1 MSRDGKGG
9 SSCPGGARG
18 LSMPGNHSAT
28 LHLQPSRNHSAL
40 LSLDSWFTLCAA
52 EQCGSCA
59 TRRPTKVKNSW
70 SERLWQKK
78 VNSEAGEQCG
88 GGGRKLGCR
97 ICSDWWLLTWM
108 GGVTCMTTNVIG

>member
-1 MSRDGKGG
+1 MGHVELGDPPKLRI
-9 SSCPGGARG
+9 PG
-18 LSMPGNHSAT
+18 LSIYG
-28 LHLQPSRNHSAL
+28 
-40 LSLDSWFTLCAA
+40 
-52 EQCGSCA
+52 
-59 TRRPTKVKNSW
+59 
-70 SERLWQKK
+70 KK